1 MNDKQELILAS
12 ASPRRKEILEKLGL
26 AFAVCPAADESA
38 PPGLPP
44 EERVVAL
51 ARCKAE
57 EVASKYPD
65 RLVIGADTLVEVDG
79 EALGKPRS
87 QDEAVSMLLRLQGRV
102 HHVWT
107 GVWAC
112 APGKAGGFADGT
124 EVEFYPMSRR
134 EAEAYAATGEPLDKA
149 GAYGIQGRGLR
160 YVRGIRGDFYSVM
173 GLPGARLLRF
183 LREEFG
189 FEGE

>member
-1 MNDKQELILAS
+1 M
-12 ASPRRKEILEKLGL
+12 EKLGL
-26 AFAVCPAADESA
+26 AFAVCPASDESA
-38 PPGLPP
+38 PPGFAAGGEGGRAGTLQ
-44 EERVVAL
+44 
-51 ARCKAE
+51 AE

-79 EALGKPRS
+79 EALGKPWS

-112 APGKAGGFADGT
+112 SPGKAGGFADGT

>member
-1 MNDKQELILAS
+1 ME
-12 ASPRRKEILEKLGL
+12 RLGL
-26 AFAVCPAADESA
+26 DFTVCPAADESA

-57 EVASKYPD
+57 AVAAGYPD

-79 EALGKPRS
+79 ETLGKPGS
-87 QDEAVSMLLRLQGRV
+87 KDEAVSMLLRLQGRV

-107 GVWAC
+107 GVWIC
-112 APGKAGGFADGT
+112 GPDKAAGFADGT
-124 EVEFYPMSRR
+124 AVEFYPMTRR
-134 EAEAYAATGEPLDKA
+134 EAENYAATGEPLDKA

-160 YVRGIRGDFYSVM
+160 YVRGIQGDFYSVM

-183 LREEFG
+183 LQEEFG
-189 FEGE
+189 FETD

>member
-1 MNDKQELILAS
+1 M
-12 ASPRRKEILEKLGL
+12 EKLGL
-26 AFAVCPAADESA
+26 AFAVCPASDESA

-79 EALGKPRS
+79 EALGKPWS

-112 APGKAGGFADGT
+112 SPGKAGGFADGT

-134 EAEAYAATGEPLDKA
+134 EAEAYAATGRARSTRREPTGSRGGACAMSA
-149 GAYGIQGRGLR
+149 GSGGIFTALWACRRPAPALPAGRIRLR
-160 YVRGIRGDFYSVM
+160 GGVT
-173 GLPGARLLRF
+173 PP
-183 LREEFG
+183 LRENRKKKPNIL
-189 FEGE
+189 